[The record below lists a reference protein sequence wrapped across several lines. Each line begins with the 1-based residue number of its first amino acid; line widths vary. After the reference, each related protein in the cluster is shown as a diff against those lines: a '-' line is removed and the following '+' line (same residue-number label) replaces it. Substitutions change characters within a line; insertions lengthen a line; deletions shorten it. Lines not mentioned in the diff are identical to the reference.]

1 MREENV
7 SSEGTRLKTPEEVLG
22 EVETGNLPKKEF
34 KVMIA
39 KMIKELGRMDQQSEK
54 LEVLNK
60 TLENIRKNQTDEEY
74 NNMNKKY
81 TRRKKT
87 VD

>member
-74 NNMNKKY
+74 NNMNKK
-81 TRRKKT
+81 RLK
-87 VD
+87 